1 MIMHMSF
8 MPSLILVILSISI
21 WLLFARIDYRCVMS
35 NRVGAP
41 LGGRVHWL
49 LLNLSGNFKVN
60 HTLSYNYKTHCYTF
74 YRYTGQRNKRIVD
87 VYIIIRTSKRCFKLM
102 YNNLMQDIYITKS

>member
-1 MIMHMSF
+1 
-8 MPSLILVILSISI
+8 
-21 WLLFARIDYRCVMS
+21 MS

-49 LLNLSGNFKVN
+49 LLNLSGNFKLN

-102 YNNLMQDIYITKS
+102 YNNLNLDIYITKSFRTSKLCAGFMDKLFNEFTAYEIKNDL

>member
-1 MIMHMSF
+1 
-8 MPSLILVILSISI
+8 
-21 WLLFARIDYRCVMS
+21 MS

-60 HTLSYNYKTHCYTF
+60 HTLSYDYKSHCYTF
-74 YRYTGQRNKRIVD
+74 YRNISQRNKSIID

-102 YNNLMQDIYITKS
+102 YNNLMQDIYITKSFKTSKLCACYMDKLFKDFKAYEEKNVDNT